1 FAVEWK
7 ATGCSLPSAELSC
20 PRPPSIANG
29 LHSGHSWASFPRG
42 VTVSYSCSEGF
53 QLLGNASI
61 TCTDSGLWSRPLP
74 RCEGV
79 RVPRCRLSRA
89 LRAAGSGQRR
99 HEGLCGSVP
108 TAIGCQVPEVQ
119 NGNVYNPQSTYRAG
133 ETLLFDCDA
142 GYSSEGTA
150 EARCQPGGTWDP
162 PLLGC
167 QRGEC
172 VRPCPMPPEVA
183 NGKHNAQ
190 DKAFF
195 TAGMSVRYSCHPG
208 YYLVGNAAV
217 SCRASGN
224 WSQPSPRCEGEAG
237 LGPLGDNGET
247 GHPKAAAGCSWQ
259 DLGAPALCPPKV

>member
-1 FAVEWK
+1 
-7 ATGCSLPSAELSC
+7 LSC

-74 RCEGV
+74 RCE
-79 RVPRCRLSRA
+79 
-89 LRAAGSGQRR
+89 
-99 HEGLCGSVP
+99 
-108 TAIGCQVPEVQ
+108 AIGCQVPEVQ

-167 QRGEC
+167 QR

-224 WSQPSPRCEGEAG
+224 WSQPSPRCEELSCPRPPSIANG
-237 LGPLGDNGET
+237 LHS
-247 GHPKAAAGCSWQ
+247 GHS
-259 DLGAPALCPPKV
+259 

>member
-1 FAVEWK
+1 MDDDGWMDGWMMDGWMDGWMD
-7 ATGCSLPSAELSC
+7 GCLC

-74 RCEGV
+74 RCE
-79 RVPRCRLSRA
+79 
-89 LRAAGSGQRR
+89 
-99 HEGLCGSVP
+99 
-108 TAIGCQVPEVQ
+108 AIGCQVPEVQ

-167 QRGEC
+167 QRGDIA
-172 VRPCPMPPEVA
+172 PPAEPSFP
-183 NGKHNAQ
+183 

-237 LGPLGDNGET
+237 LGPLGDKHRVTLGTGDTLTKSTET
-247 GHPKAAAGCSWQ
+247 FSERLNSILMKYIG
-259 DLGAPALCPPKV
+259 L